1 MTVNSFRSS
10 KLHFS
15 KKFVLPWGRGVDSYD
30 AVIALFKEVRITL
43 GEGGLFLASMFLEDV
58 GMSTREKL
66 GIWTKQVESSSRK
79 VILMKEFLNS
89 FIPSLLWKDF
99 IELVPRRDSN
109 IAGYRSETSAS
120 HIELFT
126 RQG

>member
-15 KKFVLPWGRGVDSYD
+15 KKFVLPWGRGL
-30 AVIALFKEVRITL
+30 I
-43 GEGGLFLASMFLEDV
+43 LASMFLEDV

-109 IAGYRSETSAS
+109 IAVYGSETSAS